1 VYQAA
6 EKTMLDA
13 SRFIFSFAVAQ
24 CVPANDTETCVNNR
38 ELLGKGPGLSC
49 AVELMNFFIGI
60 LNKAVTE
67 PGKGKHATASTKRHH
82 ASSASLTTLSDAS
95 LAPEMQEL
103 LLALK
108 GISVTLLGDG
118 NLDACRA
125 LIMRY
130 GGAHLFPRLF
140 SHFSD
145 APINVNHKK
154 MVRDQE

>member
-1 VYQAA
+1 MIDSAA
-6 EKTMLDA
+6 AAPK
-13 SRFIFSFAVAQ
+13 I
-24 CVPANDTETCVNNR
+24 
-38 ELLGKGPGLSC
+38 
-49 AVELMNFFIGI
+49 FIGI

-82 ASSASLTTLSDAS
+82 SSSASLTTLSDAS

-130 GGAHLFPRLF
+130 GSAHLFPRLF

-145 APINVNHKK
+145 AHTINVNHKK
-154 MVRDQE
+154 MVRGQE